1 MEIKLEDIEKIKP
14 YQRNPRKNKPVEK
27 VMESIKQFGFRQ
39 PIVVDKKLNIIAGHT
54 RYEASIK
61 LGLKQI
67 PIHIAK
73 ELTQEQI
80 TAYRIADNRTGEDA
94 QWDFKELNKELGDLL
109 DMNFD
114 ISTLGFTDKE
124 LEKFLD
130 SVGQGSLTDLSD
142 TVVTLHEVVVECKDE
157 HEQEKIYNQL
167 TEEGKKCRILGLIVG
182 GSGTGKTTI
191 AKEIFKDYYFEN
203 FKWTEESIIDNMPK
217 EKTSEEI
224 TKVFTSV
231 GLGTVWTWLK
241 PYHVLSNGEMM
252 RVNLARCILEN
263 KQQIVFDEFTSVV
276 DRVVAQTASFAI
288 SKAVKKMNK
297 KFVAVSC
304 HRDIVDWLE
313 PDWVYDT
320 EEQKFFFAQ
329 TNTKDQKLTL
339 KYINAI
345 RKSGNYLRNITI

>member
-167 TEEGKKCRILGLIVG
+167 TEEGKKCRIL
-182 GSGTGKTTI
+182 
-191 AKEIFKDYYFEN
+191 
-203 FKWTEESIIDNMPK
+203 
-217 EKTSEEI
+217 
-224 TKVFTSV
+224 
-231 GLGTVWTWLK
+231 
-241 PYHVLSNGEMM
+241 
-252 RVNLARCILEN
+252 
-263 KQQIVFDEFTSVV
+263 
-276 DRVVAQTASFAI
+276 
-288 SKAVKKMNK
+288 
-297 KFVAVSC
+297 
-304 HRDIVDWLE
+304 
-313 PDWVYDT
+313 
-320 EEQKFFFAQ
+320 
-329 TNTKDQKLTL
+329 TL
-339 KYINAI
+339 
-345 RKSGNYLRNITI
+345 